1 MLMLPITML
10 TAGVSGILAVI
21 LALRVV
27 LARTQHGISL
37 GDGGNANAII
47 RIRTHAN
54 FVENVPLILILMG
67 LIESAQGESVWLKAV
82 GVLLILF
89 RIAHFIGLPK
99 RAPNPF
105 RFVGAAGTFALI
117 LSLSIH
123 LIYLSIAHV

>member
-27 LARTQHGISL
+27 LARTHHGISL
-37 GDGGNANAII
+37 GDGGNADAII

-54 FVENVPLILILMG
+54 FIENVPLILILMG
-67 LIESAQGESVWLKAV
+67 LIESAQGESMWLKVA
-82 GVLLILF
+82 GALLILF
-89 RIAHFIGLPK
+89 RIAHFIGLPM

-105 RFVGAAGTFALI
+105 RLVGAAGTFTLMMI
-117 LSLSIH
+117 LGGY
-123 LIYLSIAHV
+123 LIYLSILHV